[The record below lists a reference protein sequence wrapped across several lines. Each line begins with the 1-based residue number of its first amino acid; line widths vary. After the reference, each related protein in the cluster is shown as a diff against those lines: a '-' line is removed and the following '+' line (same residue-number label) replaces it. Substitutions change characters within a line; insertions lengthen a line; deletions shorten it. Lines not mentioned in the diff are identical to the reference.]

1 MKELIRRLTRRGAG
15 SAPDGAVAPQAIPEG
30 GLPTEP
36 EPGATTETPPLK
48 PPPDL
53 PLFFMLSHL
62 DDDGPVRLDGVKL
75 GVCEV
80 MGLEIDEPKL
90 GAFAGALN
98 ALDFPAQL
106 LVRQHPPR
114 LERLRE
120 NLKQAQPADLPPQTR
135 AASESLRRLLSD
147 LEARDGILD
156 RRFYA
161 VCEFARVDDLRGLL
175 ARAGLAVHPLR
186 GRQLRMFLVAA
197 ALGGSPAEFDEET
210 PVEVEIGRRDMRV
223 GDRLVRSLHL
233 GRWPRSLA
241 PGFLQG
247 LMAAGAPMDLS
258 VHVGPIPTEQAAR
271 TLEWQKVRFES
282 AQSLSLKRGRTMSPE
297 AEIALEDI
305 TRLRDEVQRGRER
318 LFHSSLSVT
327 LHAKDE
333 ASLREM
339 TQRAKAHFAA
349 TLGKLDNLAFRQR
362 EGLLS
367 TLPLALNAVAE
378 WRSLDT
384 SSIARLFPFSPPDM
398 DTRSGTLYGI
408 DMRAC
413 SPVVYDP
420 WDGTHLNANTAVL
433 ARSGSGKSFATKLGV
448 LRGITRGITAYV
460 IDPEG
465 EYADMA
471 RAAGGR
477 VLSPGVPGEGMNP
490 FVIDKG
496 DSEEMLQR
504 IGSLSRLIEVMV
516 GESLGADRRAS
527 LDHALAGYY
536 ARPRERT
543 GFRDFYTH
551 LQESEA
557 GDPDLA
563 RLLRPFATGSL
574 RHLLSDEGDDLLG
587 NEALVTVFDLHLLE
601 PELRPAAAMVCTETV
616 WAAAAQDPKPRL
628 LVVDEVWS
636 IMQHPEGAAFMVSM
650 AKRARKHRLGLQ
662 FITQDVQDLLSEDTS
677 RTITGHSGRAL
688 LQNAAFKLLLQQD
701 AAAIST
707 VGDAFDLPQD
717 LQRWL
722 LSCPRGDGLLLTK
735 GNRFPVR
742 IEATPEETAVIEWT
756 ARTPLEKGT
765 TPMKLNPK
773 NILFGGDEDKKS
785 PVLLAVTPP
794 RTGERTLLGVE
805 NLLQSIAVPE
815 PFSLELAGDMD
826 GVTLMARCLDDQVV
840 RGQLAA
846 HYPQARIRNVD
857 PGDDPLRLG
866 EGEQAWSITLR
877 ADGPEYVPLRTFRD
891 DDLLDPGSDPLIALM
906 GALSALNEGER
917 VVARLM
923 LRSLG
928 PDWSQAHMDKAHK
941 RPGMEPRE
949 PAYTFQ
955 TKPLQMDGITMAVL
969 GIGALAALKGYLWV
983 QDGEIWK
990 AALLGVG
997 TALGLAAGGWAWW
1010 RWKKARNRVEDPILI
1025 QEKVSRIA
1033 FDAEIQVTA
1042 VLPDDTG
1049 QQRAGEL
1056 LGPVAAAYRHFDNP
1070 AGARFKVDKVRPV
1083 APDPSLL
1090 HPAGPGLFGRRS
1102 VLGVREV
1109 AALWH
1114 PPGAGDETP
1123 LVERSGSKGLIPSAR
1138 GIRGGALVG
1147 DTTAGK
1153 PMPVHF
1159 PEDLLRRHHL
1169 YVARTRMGKS
1179 TLMHHI
1185 AVHKMREK
1193 AEGRDGDAIVV
1204 IDPHTDLVDG
1214 ILEHVPDSL
1223 TDRVRLIDLSDE
1235 SRSPGINLLDTR
1247 VFSDRDRTADSVVR
1261 VAKGLWEQWGPRMQS
1276 ILEQTVKTLHEAN
1289 EHPETD
1295 ENEQHTIL
1303 DGLRLLSNDPYRN
1316 AVLAKVSDPY
1326 LLEWWARD
1334 FGSWH
1339 RQYKAEALAP
1349 VQTRLS
1355 YYASSKRARAILG
1368 QRRSTIDIRETILDG
1383 GVLLVS
1389 TSQGTVG
1396 RDVAALVGASL
1407 LNLVDA
1413 VIREQGSVSLRERR
1427 GALVIVDEMQTMPG
1441 VDYESMLSELG
1452 KFGASF
1458 ILATQSLAKLDDL
1471 SRTMRDTLLANV
1483 GCLAVFQ
1490 VAGNDARTL
1499 VWELGKDRV
1508 TEEDIVS
1515 LPVHHC
1521 YVRATVGKERMDA
1534 FSMEVRKPEGGD
1546 RDRADRIRRASS
1558 AYTVS
1563 AQQLAYAEAE
1573 GHGRVEEFRKGVE
1586 VLSETGPREEEKKTP
1601 HGPERWKRTSRRKAQ
1616 RKERPDE
1623 DHRQ

>member
-1 MKELIRRLTRRGAG
+1 MKELIRRLTGRGAR

-241 PGFLQG
+241 PGFPQG

-271 TLEWQKVRFES
+271 TLEWQKVRSES

-349 TLGKLDNLAFRQR
+349 TLGKLDALAFRQR

-460 IDPEG
+460 ID
-465 EYADMA
+465 
-471 RAAGGR
+471 
-477 VLSPGVPGEGMNP
+477 
-490 FVIDKG
+490 KG

-504 IGSLSRLIEVMV
+504 IGSLRRLIEVIV

-722 LSCPRGDGLLLTK
+722 LSCPRGDGLLLAK

-742 IEATPEETAVIEWT
+742 IEATPEETEVIEW
-756 ARTPLEKGT
+756 
-765 TPMKLNPK
+765 
-773 NILFGGDEDKKS
+773 
-785 PVLLAVTPP
+785 
-794 RTGERTLLGVE
+794 
-805 NLLQSIAVPE
+805 
-815 PFSLELAGDMD
+815 
-826 GVTLMARCLDDQVV
+826 
-840 RGQLAA
+840 
-846 HYPQARIRNVD
+846 
-857 PGDDPLRLG
+857 
-866 EGEQAWSITLR
+866 
-877 ADGPEYVPLRTFRD
+877 
-891 DDLLDPGSDPLIALM
+891 
-906 GALSALNEGER
+906 
-917 VVARLM
+917 
-923 LRSLG
+923 
-928 PDWSQAHMDKAHK
+928 
-941 RPGMEPRE
+941 RPG
-949 PAYTFQ
+949 
-955 TKPLQMDGITMAVL
+955 
-969 GIGALAALKGYLWV
+969 
-983 QDGEIWK
+983 
-990 AALLGVG
+990 
-997 TALGLAAGGWAWW
+997 
-1010 RWKKARNRVEDPILI
+1010 
-1025 QEKVSRIA
+1025 
-1033 FDAEIQVTA
+1033 
-1042 VLPDDTG
+1042 
-1049 QQRAGEL
+1049 
-1056 LGPVAAAYRHFDNP
+1056 RH
-1070 AGARFKVDKVRPV
+1070 
-1083 APDPSLL
+1083 
-1090 HPAGPGLFGRRS
+1090 
-1102 VLGVREV
+1102 
-1109 AALWH
+1109 
-1114 PPGAGDETP
+1114 
-1123 LVERSGSKGLIPSAR
+1123 
-1138 GIRGGALVG
+1138 
-1147 DTTAGK
+1147 
-1153 PMPVHF
+1153 
-1159 PEDLLRRHHL
+1159 
-1169 YVARTRMGKS
+1169 
-1179 TLMHHI
+1179 
-1185 AVHKMREK
+1185 
-1193 AEGRDGDAIVV
+1193 
-1204 IDPHTDLVDG
+1204 
-1214 ILEHVPDSL
+1214 
-1223 TDRVRLIDLSDE
+1223 
-1235 SRSPGINLLDTR
+1235 
-1247 VFSDRDRTADSVVR
+1247 
-1261 VAKGLWEQWGPRMQS
+1261 
-1276 ILEQTVKTLHEAN
+1276 
-1289 EHPETD
+1289 
-1295 ENEQHTIL
+1295 
-1303 DGLRLLSNDPYRN
+1303 
-1316 AVLAKVSDPY
+1316 
-1326 LLEWWARD
+1326 
-1334 FGSWH
+1334 
-1339 RQYKAEALAP
+1339 
-1349 VQTRLS
+1349 
-1355 YYASSKRARAILG
+1355 
-1368 QRRSTIDIRETILDG
+1368 
-1383 GVLLVS
+1383 
-1389 TSQGTVG
+1389 
-1396 RDVAALVGASL
+1396 
-1407 LNLVDA
+1407 
-1413 VIREQGSVSLRERR
+1413 
-1427 GALVIVDEMQTMPG
+1427 
-1441 VDYESMLSELG
+1441 
-1452 KFGASF
+1452 
-1458 ILATQSLAKLDDL
+1458 
-1471 SRTMRDTLLANV
+1471 
-1483 GCLAVFQ
+1483 
-1490 VAGNDARTL
+1490 
-1499 VWELGKDRV
+1499 
-1508 TEEDIVS
+1508 
-1515 LPVHHC
+1515 
-1521 YVRATVGKERMDA
+1521 
-1534 FSMEVRKPEGGD
+1534 
-1546 RDRADRIRRASS
+1546 
-1558 AYTVS
+1558 
-1563 AQQLAYAEAE
+1563 
-1573 GHGRVEEFRKGVE
+1573 
-1586 VLSETGPREEEKKTP
+1586 
-1601 HGPERWKRTSRRKAQ
+1601 
-1616 RKERPDE
+1616 
-1623 DHRQ
+1623 